1 MKSFGY
7 QILKFLLIIAALN
20 YLINLKEET
29 QFNLIAFN
37 NKYKLKLM
45 KNLMKFQKMLIKNI

>member
-20 YLINLKEET
+20 YLINLKEEM

-45 KNLMKFQKMLIKNI
+45 KNLMKFKKMLIKNI